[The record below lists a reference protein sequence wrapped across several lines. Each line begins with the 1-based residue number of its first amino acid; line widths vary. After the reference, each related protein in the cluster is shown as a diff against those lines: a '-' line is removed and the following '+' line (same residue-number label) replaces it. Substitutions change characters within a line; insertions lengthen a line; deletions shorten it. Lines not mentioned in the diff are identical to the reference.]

1 MSLGGLRCTGVEAF
15 QPSPGN
21 RKDVLMETDAT
32 DLMSGLTAFATAEE
46 LVAAEQVETA
56 SPTTTV
62 LTITNTWVADGED
75 A

>member
-1 MSLGGLRCTGVEAF
+1 
-15 QPSPGN
+15 
-21 RKDVLMETDAT
+21 METNDS

-46 LVAAEQVETA
+46 IAVAEQVESA

-62 LTITNTWVADGED
+62 FTITNTWVADREE